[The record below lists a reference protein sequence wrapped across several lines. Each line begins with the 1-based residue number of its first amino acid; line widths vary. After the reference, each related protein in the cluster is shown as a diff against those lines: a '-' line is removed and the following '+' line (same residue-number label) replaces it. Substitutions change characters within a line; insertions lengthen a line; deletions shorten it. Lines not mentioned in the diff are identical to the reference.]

1 LFRLAFDIYSAA
13 MRRISLVLMFLSLAT
28 AQSPSTNSYAEGSD
42 TAAVRRQMLALRS
55 AELQYDVSSAAKLL
69 ADGFLL
75 SGADGNLY
83 TKERFL
89 KLVGD
94 KSNPLELFDYSEME
108 IHIYR
113 ATAVVF
119 SRLHE
124 KGFMGGKPYE
134 LNGRPTWTWIKRGQV
149 WACVAAHD

>member
-1 LFRLAFDIYSAA
+1 

-83 TKERFL
+83 PE
-89 KLVGD
+89 
-94 KSNPLELFDYSEME
+94 
-108 IHIYR
+108 
-113 ATAVVF
+113 ATVNARHP
-119 SRLHE
+119 S
-124 KGFMGGKPYE
+124 PQI
-134 LNGRPTWTWIKRGQV
+134 P
-149 WACVAAHD
+149 